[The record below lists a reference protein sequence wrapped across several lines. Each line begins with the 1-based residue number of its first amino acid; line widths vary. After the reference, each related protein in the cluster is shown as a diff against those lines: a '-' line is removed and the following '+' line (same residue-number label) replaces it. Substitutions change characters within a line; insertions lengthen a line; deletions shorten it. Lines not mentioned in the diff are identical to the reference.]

1 MGATI
6 MAFDPSTAT
15 PVEDAGG
22 FDPSTATAV
31 DAKPAAKVPTLST
44 SVKDFQQEQDQNVTR
59 AGAFTSSAL
68 EAAGATP
75 GALAGARTAMAV
87 PQPAWAKP
95 VSGVVG
101 GVVGGY
107 LSSIGITSLE
117 DAVDKVFG
125 TKIVE
130 TRKQQQQQYPGYSL
144 AGSVAGGSVNPFMRP
159 GLPTSVGQAAF
170 GGGVM
175 AGVGAGQRAIA
186 GEDVFDPKSIAID
199 VATGVFTKP
208 TQLGERVLGVK
219 PTAASSKPADKFKPP
234 SPDATPEQRNKFI
247 EKLKKERADRDAKAK
262 LDQAAIKNTKTGEV
276 ELHGPKHDE
285 ARKAEIK
292 DHPDYVEGFVDERGN
307 FHTREEAVGQAKRS
321 GQLPE
326 DHVLEIPEDGLHSGD
341 LRKVGDENFK
351 ITKEQ
356 PAGVSKLAY
365 PNSDTH
371 PINDD
376 QVSLLKDNPWG
387 KTILD
392 KVTATGKSLENFN
405 AWLVNTLKSTRQV
418 LFDEKHTEVP
428 KELWNQMGKISPE
441 EWSKKRG
448 YSKEEVDSW
457 NKNQKDIQQ
466 GIDEFGLNY
475 DDIAGL
481 VTDPRDHPDYGTM
494 WEKNTH
500 PKQVDPATKT
510 SSAGTVKPP
519 VTREEHKIE
528 IDKLQEETY
537 LTLEGHKQEAINAG
551 DKAGVAE
558 IEAKQAAIEKQ
569 IEALQKAMPGVEFK
583 NKAIPTWEELHDHLW
598 GSKTVGE
605 AFDRILATDGLGGTK
620 KRLLLK
626 ALNQSEFIRSAELKF
641 SKDFLKYY
649 DKEGLEQSNATGLYT
664 GDEHLVQLGQEGDI
678 TVLAHEA
685 MHAGTHRLIEM
696 GNSTAAIK
704 LQELFDKYKAS
715 RGKELH
721 PTTGKEYYGFTD
733 VHEFVA
739 EAFTNRKFQEL
750 LASIEA
756 GKQPKGVLNNLWG
769 AFKEAVREGL
779 NLPEGTRTALD
790 EVFDQGISLVK
801 KSRDFKAPGEHPESV
816 VTALKQRTSAAV
828 AAAFERVD
836 PRSVPNEEEMIRHAA
851 DLHDRFGEAE
861 AVKFFEDYQ
870 KNLNERSIP
879 VPNDAKSLDDALHKL
894 NTFQTKDRSEHVVGY
909 KENTK
914 NGVTEQQRAEWFDMR
929 ERGEPLPPEAKA
941 VLDELD
947 AENIALVRK
956 IKAMGGD
963 VGEEFAKGQSRI
975 RLFSEKEKPGW
986 KETLKKF
993 FDSNTPMGD
1002 RIADQANAAIERKV
1016 FALEDGRTIEF
1027 HRQPTNVTLPGGR
1040 EVKAGTE
1047 IWEWRDGK
1055 KRLIGH
1061 SSDINFKR
1069 GDSITLNDGTVSK
1082 VIDGNVPDIEKNSP
1096 YRYWH
1101 DAEASAR
1108 IANTGLRKMARE
1120 LEFVN
1125 NLKQSELFKQI
1136 AHGPDQDPKT
1146 LPKHYVQP
1154 ENIGNIP
1161 ELRGW
1166 AFDPKAAAIISDFAK
1181 VWDNTMWMKATNALV
1196 KNMMLNPVPHMF
1208 NEVMH
1213 LWNARGFTGWVD
1225 PRQLGT
1231 FATTARTAW
1240 RDVGNQT
1247 QFYRDIMREGGS
1259 ILGAD
1264 PRNKHFEALQ
1274 KEAQKQMFGTP
1285 EMQLSMTQLAKKL
1298 GTTVGDLYNGISNAS
1313 TKAMW
1318 FTRDVMYVQYI
1329 REIMNQHE
1337 KRTGNRMELKD
1348 AIEHAERHMPNYR
1361 MPSKVLGSRTLAK
1374 GLKNPN
1380 IAMFSRYHYGM
1391 VKSLVNTIKDVNPRN
1406 LMSPEGRANF
1416 REGVDSMLAIG
1427 VAMAFLYPVMDEIAQ
1442 EVFGAG
1448 AEQRRAGPYHLL
1460 KAFQDIEEGK
1470 RDASAL
1476 IWPVFTF
1483 NPMLLG
1489 LGQLAFNKNI
1499 FTGKEIYHPD
1509 DTAEEIAS
1517 DIGTYSVKQVPQA
1530 PPVLS
1535 AIDSDKGET
1544 SLIARQFD
1552 IKMHDL
1558 EAEEKGM
1565 KFREKSRKGRET
1577 KRKKGT
1583 YKP

>member
-1 MGATI
+1 MATDI
-6 MAFDPSTAT
+6 SFDDLIPAKQTPATSTT
-15 PVEDAGG
+15 KSSVSFDDLIPKKVETTALGTAAREAALG
-22 FDPSTATAV
+22 VPATAV
-31 DAKPAAKVPTLST
+31 GLGVGEVTAAVAAPFIGPLAVVPGIIAGGAAAFATSYLGEKGLDELESNSPLVSKYLNILGVDKGTREAGRKQHEYAALGGQMASGAPFISPAAAAST
-44 SVKDFQQEQDQNVTR
+44 AAKALGQRATSGTIQAGIGAGVRAATGEEQDL
-59 AGAFTSSAL
+59 GKSAI
-68 EAAGATP
+68 EFAAGAAMP
-75 GALAGARTAMAV
+75 GRL
-87 PQPAWAKP
+87 
-95 VSGVVG
+95 
-101 GVVGGY
+101 
-107 LSSIGITSLE
+107 
-117 DAVDKVFG
+117 
-125 TKIVE
+125 TK
-130 TRKQQQQQYPGYSL
+130 
-144 AGSVAGGSVNPFMRP
+144 
-159 GLPTSVGQAAF
+159 
-170 GGGVM
+170 
-175 AGVGAGQRAIA
+175 
-186 GEDVFDPKSIAID
+186 
-199 VATGVFTKP
+199 
-208 TQLGERVLGVK
+208 LGEKVV
-219 PTAASSKPADKFKPP
+219 PEKFRAKAPVAEDRPP
-234 SPDATPEQRNKFI
+234 PDATPEQRNKFI

-285 ARKAEIK
+285 ARKAELK

-351 ITKEQ
+351 ITEEQ

-376 QVSLLKDNPWG
+376 QVSLLKNNPWG

-519 VTREEHKIE
+519 VTREEHKTEIE
-528 IDKLQEETY
+528 KLQEEAY
-537 LTLEGHKQEAINAG
+537 LTLEIDRQLSENTG

-558 IEAKQAAIEKQ
+558 IEAKQTAIEKQ
-569 IEALQKAMPGVEFK
+569 IEALQNSMPAVKFA
-583 NKAIPTWEELHDHLW
+583 NKVAPTWEELHDHLW

-649 DKEGLEQSNATGLYT
+649 DKEGLEQSNAAGLYT
-664 GDEHLVQLGQEGDI
+664 GDKHLVQLGKKGGI

-685 MHAGTHRLIEM
+685 IHAGTHRLIEM

-769 AFKEAVREGL
+769 AFKEAIREGL

-801 KSRDFKAPGEHPESV
+801 KSRDFKAPGKHPESV
-816 VTALKQRTSAAV
+816 VTALKQRISAAAV
-828 AAAFERVD
+828 AVFEKID
-836 PRSVPNEEEMIRHAA
+836 PRSIPNEEEMIRHAA
-851 DLHDRFGEAE
+851 DLHDKFGEAE

-879 VPNDAKSLDDALHKL
+879 IPNDIKGFDDAMHKI
-894 NTFQTKDRSEHVVGY
+894 NTFETKDKSEHTVNFE
-909 KENTK
+909 KNIK
-914 NGVTEQQRAEWFDMR
+914 NGITEQQQAEWFDMR

-941 VLDELD
+941 ILDELD

-956 IKAMGGD
+956 IRAMGGN
-963 VGEEFAKGQSRI
+963 VGEEFTTGQSRT

-1002 RIADQANAAIERKV
+1002 KIGEQAKASMERTV
-1016 FALEDGRTIEF
+1016 YQTEDGRVIEL
-1027 HRQPTNVTLPGGR
+1027 HRQPEDIKIKMPGGTYR
-1040 EVKAGTE
+1040 EIKKGTE
-1047 IWEWRDGK
+1047 IWEWKDGRK
-1055 KRLIGH
+1055 QLIGH
-1061 SSDINFKR
+1061 SDNLQLKR
-1069 GDSITLNDGTVSK
+1069 GDKFETNKFSDKLSDGPIEGTGSERRTLKPELTI
-1082 VIDGNVPDIEKNSP
+1082 IDGKVPDIEKNAP

-1101 DAEASAR
+1101 HAEASAR
-1108 IANTGLRKMARE
+1108 IANMSLRKMARE

-1298 GTTVGDLYNGISNAS
+1298 GTTVGNLYNGISNAS
-1313 TKAMW
+1313 AKAMW

-1329 REIMNQHE
+1329 REIMGQHE

-1361 MPSKVLGSRTLAK
+1361 MPSEVLGSRTLAK

-1448 AEQRRAGPYHLL
+1448 A
-1460 KAFQDIEEGK
+1460 
-1470 RDASAL
+1470 
-1476 IWPVFTF
+1476 
-1483 NPMLLG
+1483 
-1489 LGQLAFNKNI
+1489 
-1499 FTGKEIYHPD
+1499 
-1509 DTAEEIAS
+1509 
-1517 DIGTYSVKQVPQA
+1517 
-1530 PPVLS
+1530 
-1535 AIDSDKGET
+1535 
-1544 SLIARQFD
+1544 
-1552 IKMHDL
+1552 
-1558 EAEEKGM
+1558 
-1565 KFREKSRKGRET
+1565 
-1577 KRKKGT
+1577 
-1583 YKP
+1583 